1 MEKEAALPA
10 LLVELFETQDN
21 LGRFVY
27 SIPIQ
32 DPGVSRA
39 IRAGSALG
47 ASSAER
53 MALWFVDEL
62 RRRGLVDE
70 RFFAHLIGERPESTD
85 RIRAVQQQWLVESD
99 EWNRLPAAE
108 PSVQGRADAPTVLVS
123 YARNDAAFFEELS
136 AQLALLQR
144 KGVIQMWHEGPFRP
158 GDRIERKPRSREK
171 RRSHGS
177 GSSRGVVQRA
187 VARTKEGETC
197 PGRSAS

>member
-1 MEKEAALPA
+1 VNKEAALAA
-10 LLVELFETQDN
+10 LLVELFETQDD

-32 DPGVSRA
+32 DPSVSRA

-47 ASSAER
+47 ASNTER

-70 RFFAHLIGERPESTD
+70 RFFAHLIEERPERAD
-85 RIRAVQQQWLVESD
+85 RIRVVQQQWLVEPE
-99 EWNRLPAAE
+99 EWTRAPALE

-136 AQLALLQR
+136 AQLTLLQR
-144 KGVIQMWHEGPFRP
+144 KGV
-158 GDRIERKPRSREK
+158 
-171 RRSHGS
+171 
-177 GSSRGVVQRA
+177 VQI
-187 VARTKEGETC
+187 
-197 PGRSAS
+197 